1 MIRTKQSHESHFRL
15 LQGVKTQSR
24 SRNTACFRHKK
35 ETKAA
40 SRGLQLETMRGRA
53 AGC

>member
-1 MIRTKQSHESHFRL
+1 MSHIL
-15 LQGVKTQSR
+15 VLQGVKTQSR
-24 SRNTACFRHKK
+24 SRNTACFRHTK

-40 SRGLQLETMRGRA
+40 SRGLQLEIMSGRA